1 MAVSEFPAP
10 PVGSDDPEFH
20 RRQIADSVNN
30 LMTGKMNNVLDV
42 TLGASSASTTITD
55 ARIGVNTALL
65 FSPTTANASAEIGN
79 GTIYVVTTSRVN
91 GSVAIT
97 HANNSQTDRTF
108 KVVLVG

>member
-65 FSPTTANASAEIGN
+65 LVRQRLTHRLKSAMELFML
-79 GTIYVVTTSRVN
+79 
-91 GSVAIT
+91 
-97 HANNSQTDRTF
+97 SQHQE
-108 KVVLVG
+108 